1 MLIMRRISILFA
13 IIFLAWGC
21 EHNLTTDTDFSVTV
35 DESNSYRAGEP
46 VRFNF
51 EGEVDNIVFYSGEQG
66 HEYIHKDRYDVPM
79 DEVDSVAL
87 SLDIQAR
94 YGSAGAMEIYIT
106 KNFEGLKADDPASD
120 RELMKTLYNNRMSGW
135 KKLEYAEGAS
145 QVLTSHFYN
154 GLDSF
159 KENFTIAFHWC
170 PKEYAVE
177 KPEDDRQHPD
187 DTLTYK
193 DQRTYWVNGR
203 LSVGMKNLPQT
214 VLDLS
219 QLEFNTV
226 VMNDQVDDVYHKNA
240 GNGSIIL
247 NNQSTASLVF
257 QGVGAKD
264 SLNYAIDAWAVS
276 TPRPLNSIAND
287 HGIVI
292 KNQQNYMPFYEYTWN
307 EPGTYH
313 MTFVGTSSNYLDE
326 SIEVIEKTIV
336 ILENI

>member
-1 MLIMRRISILFA
+1 MIS
-13 IIFLAWGC
+13 LAWGC
-21 EHNLTTDTDFSVTV
+21 EHNLTTVTDFSVTV
-35 DESNSYRAGEP
+35 DESNSFRAGEP

-51 EGEVDNIVFYSGEQG
+51 AGEVDNIVFYSGEQG

-79 DEVDSVAL
+79 EEVDSVAL
-87 SLDIQAR
+87 ALDIQAR
-94 YGSAGAMEIYIT
+94 YGKAGAMEIYIT
-106 KNFEGLKADDPASD
+106 KNFEGLKGDDPAYD
-120 RELMKTLYNNRMSGW
+120 RQMMKTLYKNRMSGW

-154 GLDSF
+154 GLNTY

-177 KPEDDRQHPD
+177 KPKVDRLHPD
-187 DTLTYK
+187 DTLTYN
-193 DQRTYWVNGR
+193 DQRTYWINGR
-203 LSVGMKNLPQT
+203 LSVDMKNMPQT

-226 VMNDQVDDVYHKNA
+226 VMNDQVEDAYHKNA

-287 HGIVI
+287 QGIVI
-292 KNQQNYMPFYEYTWN
+292 KNQQNYLESYEYIWN
-307 EPGTYH
+307 EPGTYKVV
-313 MTFVGTSSNYLDE
+313 FVGTNSNYLDSSE
-326 SIEVIEKTIV
+326 MLHEMTVI
-336 ILENI
+336 ILENLQK